1 MVGEADLA
9 SLGTPAGLIGAA
21 SLTVSAFTA
30 RQKIACT
37 GVRIDLAAYL
47 DPSDPLAMAVKTF
60 EAKIAPELPGLNAK
74 LTVALRRSQNTTVN
88 KLSAPAPALGCCRAL
103 SVSMAHK
110 HIFGVLNTCVRGAKM
125 WTFWAPHH
133 KPNTAPDV
141 ELAQEAGQVVW
152 IPPSWW
158 HHVRTT
164 GGDTILEGGNSGQG
178 APVEALHWATTLL
191 PPQHIGDALA
201 ALGCVGAVDDYSDEA
216 KTLPHK
222 PSLYSALM
230 AYRIAV
236 QEE

>member
-1 MVGEADLA
+1 MA
-9 SLGTPAGLIGAA
+9 SVETQITQAQNYAA
-21 SLTVSAFTA
+21 SMKEQADSAISDMRADIDNIGFTLVSFSGANLP
-30 RQKIACT
+30 
-37 GVRIDLAAYL
+37 D
-47 DPSDPLAMAVKTF
+47 
-60 EAKIAPELPGLNAK
+60 APDIPDTLVAPTLSPVNLELPA
-74 LTVALRRSQNTTVN
+74 
-88 KLSAPAPALGCCRAL
+88 
-103 SVSMAHK
+103 
-110 HIFGVLNTCVRGAKM
+110 
-125 WTFWAPHH
+125 